1 MAPVRVWVTLLLI
14 RRLRE
19 FLAPHISLNSNFHI
33 TEDCEIKWHGIWC
46 RTVAKVRAF
55 GLEIVESFRLDVV
68 ILQLGSN
75 DLVNGEPLS
84 IASAIENLVTLPRNS
99 FQVRTDFCRPDP
111 LSRIEY
117 IISAFEI

>member
-1 MAPVRVWVTLLLI
+1 MAQVRVWVTLLLI

-55 GLEIVESFRLDVV
+55 GLGIVESFRLDVV

-75 DLVNGEPLS
+75 DLANDEPLS
-84 IASAIENLVTLPRNS
+84 IASAFENLFNS
-99 FQVRTDFCRPDP
+99 FQVRTDLCLPDP
-111 LSRIEY
+111 LSRIEH
-117 IISAFEI
+117 IINAFEI